1 VIRSLIDGMAR
12 QRPEH
17 EGGDRDEM
25 WDLDDQARTWMSRLG
40 PLVNSL
46 LPEARIAFIP
56 VIPDALQ
63 PRLVGATDIQRAA
76 YWYPLTLRHTPEIR
90 RQVLRMVYDR
100 VPSHAREAR
109 ELRDSRCTGYCR
121 HLDFNPDAPEGVHD
135 LIFRMVLAS
144 LGSQTRGAA
153 RSRGIGVIGGT

>member
-46 LPEARIAFIP
+46 MPEARIAFIP

-63 PRLVGATDIQRAA
+63 PRLVGATDTQRAA

-90 RQVLRMVYDR
+90 WQVLRMVFER

-109 ELRDSRCTGYCR
+109 ELRDSRCTGY
-121 HLDFNPDAPEGVHD
+121 
-135 LIFRMVLAS
+135 
-144 LGSQTRGAA
+144 
-153 RSRGIGVIGGT
+153 

>member
-1 VIRSLIDGMAR
+1 M
-12 QRPEH
+12 
-17 EGGDRDEM
+17 
-25 WDLDDQARTWMSRLG
+25 
-40 PLVNSL
+40 
-46 LPEARIAFIP
+46 P
-56 VIPDALQ
+56 VIPDAQRQ
-63 PRLVGATDIQRAA
+63 PRLVGATDVQRAA
-76 YWYPLTLRHTPEIR
+76 YWYPLNLRHGSGIR
-90 RQVLRMVYDR
+90 QQVLRLVFER

-121 HLDFNPDAPEGVHD
+121 HLDFNPDSPEGVHD